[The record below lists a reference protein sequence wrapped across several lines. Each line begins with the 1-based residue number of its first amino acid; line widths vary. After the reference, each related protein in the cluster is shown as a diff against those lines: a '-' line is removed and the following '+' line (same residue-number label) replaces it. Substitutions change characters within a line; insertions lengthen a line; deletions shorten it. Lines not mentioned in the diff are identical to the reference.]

1 MSLQNSLSK
10 KTNYFYIDEAGHINN
25 NSNVFIHG
33 CIKTDT
39 PDIMNEALTNLHQ
52 ELLEKPYFEETLELL
67 KKQGFHAVENHPDVR
82 SRFYEML
89 PFLNY
94 RAYFLVV
101 DKNSDYFKK
110 LKSEKEDHEIFEF
123 FLTELL
129 KDRIIKNKLDH
140 NVFIFEEIEIEKR
153 SLDKILKSFFES
165 LPPEYDCEYRIE
177 NKNQINLGTI
187 DYLNYIF
194 FSILDS
200 TKRNIRMEQ
209 NFNLIKQK
217 IGVINILNKNVYLS
231 RKKKNHHKINL
242 ENLFKEFGGK
252 SG

>member
-1 MSLQNSLSK
+1 MSLQNSQSK
-10 KTNYFYIDEAGHINN
+10 KINYFYIDEAGHINN

-39 PDIMNEALTNLHQ
+39 PDIMKEALTNLHQ
-52 ELLEKPYFEETLELL
+52 ELLEMPYFEETVEAL

-82 SRFYEML
+82 ARFYEII

-94 RAYFLVV
+94 RAYFVVV

-110 LKSEKEDHEIFEF
+110 MKLEKEDYEIFTF
-123 FLTELL
+123 FLTELIN
-129 KDRIIKNKLDH
+129 DRIIKNKLDH
-140 NVFIFEEIEIEKR
+140 NIFVFEEIEIEKR
-153 SLDKILKSFFES
+153 SLDKILKSIFES
-165 LPPEYDCEYRIE
+165 FNSKYDCEYRIE

-194 FSILDS
+194 YSILNS
-200 TKRNIRMEQ
+200 GNKNVRMEQ

-231 RKKKNHHKINL
+231 RKKKSHHKINL